1 MDLKSVPTVQ
11 LVQFI
16 QAFKNDLEYTPM
28 DYGNT
33 SNNFWELFV
42 VIEKEVLQEL
52 KKRKRE
58 VIISSDD
65 TAWNDVTIILGE
77 NLLEPSGLTLTAHDH
92 DDEDRVDLVI
102 TKEQAEELKTFLEGW
117 LKG

>member
-16 QAFKNDLEYTPM
+16 QAFKNDLEYSPM

-33 SNNFWELFV
+33 SNNFFELFV

-58 VIISSDD
+58 VILTSDD
-65 TAWNDVTIILGE
+65 KVWNDVTIKLGE
-77 NLLEPSGLTLTAHDH
+77 NLLEPSGLTLSAYDH
-92 DDEDRVDLVI
+92 DDDDQVELVI